1 MQVWIKQDGTKINLN
16 TTQAATKAALDHGW
30 TREKVKKVKRAKKP
44 EAE

>member
-30 TREKVKKVKRAKKP
+30 TREKVKRKKAKKP